1 MQPYPANTLGNPGS
15 GLAGFVHARLK
26 ACDANRHIG
35 LDAAIHVGDLG
46 RPFDLIRGQ
55 RPVLLELDQTIGVDA
70 VALPRLGRAELLM
83 RPAFLDLKPCL
94 KLWVI
99 ELGASRAQARFLRLP
114 LLARSEERRVGK
126 GCVSPCRSRW

>member
-1 MQPYPANTLGNPGS
+1 MYFKCVPVRS
-15 GLAGFVHARLK
+15 V
-26 ACDANRHIG
+26 DADLQVG
-35 LDAAIHVGDLG
+35 LDVAIHVGELG

-114 LLARSEERRVGK
+114 LLARSEEHTSELQSLMRISYAVFCLKTKRITK
-126 GCVSPCRSRW
+126 SHHD